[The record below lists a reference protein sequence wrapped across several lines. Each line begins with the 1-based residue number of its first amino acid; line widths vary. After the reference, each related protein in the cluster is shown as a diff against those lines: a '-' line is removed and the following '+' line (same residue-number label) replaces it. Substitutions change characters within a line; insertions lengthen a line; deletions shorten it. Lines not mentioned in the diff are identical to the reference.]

1 MPVGA
6 QTVPTVPAGPAD
18 EETVMAKEQ
27 KRGSRETRKPKQKK
41 PAAAAP
47 VPMKGLMASGTTPK
61 KKD

>member
-1 MPVGA
+1 
-6 QTVPTVPAGPAD
+6 
-18 EETVMAKEQ
+18 MAKEQ

-41 PAAAAP
+41 PAAATP